1 MRSYL
6 RAAPGTAVPYRHR
19 DPAWLSPEE
28 LARLAARDARRA
40 LLERA
45 PDSRGQNARRQ
56 SAITQ
61 FTRLRAKGL
70 SVPRAAAAMG
80 IAQSTGRVYER
91 ARKNRNG
98 GTAT

>member
-19 DPAWLSPEE
+19 DPAYLTPEE
-28 LARLAARDARRA
+28 LAQLAARDARRA

-45 PDSRGQNARRQ
+45 PSPAGQNARRQ

-61 FTRLRAKGL
+61 FARLRARGF
-70 SVPRAAAAMG
+70 SVPGAAAEMG
-80 IAQSTGRVYER
+80 IAQSTGRRYER
-91 ARKNRNG
+91 DRKNLAG
-98 GTAT
+98 GKP

>member
-1 MRSYL
+1 VRSYL

-19 DPAWLSPEE
+19 DPAYLSPEE
-28 LARLAARDARRA
+28 LAGLAARDARRA

-45 PDSRGQNARRQ
+45 PSPAGQNARRQ

-61 FTRLRAKGL
+61 FARLRARGL

-80 IAQSTGRVYER
+80 VAQSAGRAYER
-91 ARKNRNG
+91 ARKNRKG
-98 GTAT
+98 GTT